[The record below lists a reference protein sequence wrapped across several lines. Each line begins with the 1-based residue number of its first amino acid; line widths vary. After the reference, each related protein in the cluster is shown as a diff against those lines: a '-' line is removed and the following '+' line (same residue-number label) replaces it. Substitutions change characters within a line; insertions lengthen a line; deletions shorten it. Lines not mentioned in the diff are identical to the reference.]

1 MVLQFVTADRSS
13 LCKKGT
19 TMPFFQSLG
28 DWYFLIIF
36 QVVQLSHTH
45 RYLLPVGACIAVTI
59 GEHTST
65 VGSDKRCTSNKIM
78 TLYMLYPQTCAVVK
92 VKTVEVCRCPAW
104 RRMAEV
110 MYDVRTLTLL
120 HEMQTSDQLR
130 APSALSPGKLSSLA
144 SGGESI
150 DIVDEVLTCHPHVS
164 ECSNF

>member
-1 MVLQFVTADRSS
+1 
-13 LCKKGT
+13 
-19 TMPFFQSLG
+19 
-28 DWYFLIIF
+28 
-36 QVVQLSHTH
+36 
-45 RYLLPVGACIAVTI
+45 
-59 GEHTST
+59 
-65 VGSDKRCTSNKIM
+65 
-78 TLYMLYPQTCAVVK
+78 
-92 VKTVEVCRCPAW
+92 
-104 RRMAEV
+104 